1 MKPETKMIDTDV
13 LVIGSGAAGTMAAIK
28 ALGEGAE
35 VLVVTKGPFP
45 SGNTSIALWGCS
57 VSLGHADPQD
67 NPQVHFDDT
76 VREGNGL
83 NHRKMVRAW
92 VTEIVELTKEMDR
105 WGIDLIREG
114 DKFSQSPWPGHTYPR
129 MVHHHHNTGRAV
141 AQCLAARSKALGV
154 PVLEH
159 TIVGGLLK
167 KDEAVVGVWGIQYQ
181 TGELLCIQA
190 KAVILATGG
199 MGHLFPRTDNVKTI
213 TGEGYT
219 LAFRA
224 GAELRE
230 MEMCRFILSICYPE
244 KMTLAAGFRAP
255 VDFHLIFQILNKGGA
270 RLYNGLGERFTRKQ
284 HPETEERGRGN
295 EQLIRDIGF
304 EICEGRGSVHGGV
317 YLDVSDVPPEMQKK
331 DFAALWD
338 TAARIGIDLSYQP
351 IEVAPHPH
359 DFIGGVRID
368 ETTRTGVPGLFAA
381 GEVTGGSHGSSRM
394 GGQALSEAL
403 AFGAIAGRN
412 ASSYGRQL
420 GKPLSWDEE
429 QLGGVRKKIEAW
441 LSKKEGIP
449 PSALK
454 RSIQIIAD
462 KYLSIVRNE
471 KGLTKALQELQGI
484 EGGMLPQMSAWAAD
498 AQGGAVNLRDA
509 IEADGQ
515 LELAKIIATAAL
527 YRKESRGG
535 YYGGHY
541 GSDYPSRDD
550 KNWMKNIILKREQ
563 GAITCCTAM
572 PVVEG

>member
-1 MKPETKMIDTDV
+1 MMLETKVINTDV
-13 LVIGSGAAGTMAAIK
+13 LVVGGGAAGAMAAIK
-28 ALGEGAE
+28 AMAEGVE
-35 VLVVTKGPFP
+35 VLVVAKGPFP

-57 VSLGHADPQD
+57 VSLGHADPRD
-67 NPQVHFDDT
+67 NPRVHFEDT

-83 NHRKMVRAW
+83 NHRRMVRAW

-129 MVHHHHNTGRAV
+129 MIHHHNNTGRAV
-141 AQCLAARSKALGV
+141 TQCLGKKSKEIGV

-159 TIVGGLLK
+159 TIMGGLLK
-167 KDEAVVGVWGIQYQ
+167 KDEVVVGAWGIRYQ
-181 TGELLCIQA
+181 TGQLLLIKA
-190 KAVILATGG
+190 KAVVLATGG
-199 MGHLFPRTDNVKTI
+199 MGHLFPRTDNVKTV

-224 GAELRE
+224 GAELTE
-230 MEMCRFILSICYPE
+230 MEMCRFVLSICYPE
-244 KMTLAAGFRAP
+244 KLTLASGFRSP
-255 VDFHLIFQILNKGGA
+255 VDFHLIFHLLNKGGA
-270 RLYNGLGERFTRKQ
+270 RLYNALGERFTRKR
-284 HPETEERGRGN
+284 HADTEERGKGN

-304 EICEGRGSVHGGV
+304 EICEGRGSAHGGV

-331 DFAALWD
+331 DFAILWD
-338 TAARIGIDLSYQP
+338 TAARIGIDLGYQP

-368 ETTRTGVPGLFAA
+368 ETTRTRVPGLFAA

-412 ASSYGRQL
+412 ASSYSRRLEKQS
-420 GKPLSWDEE
+420 PWDEQ
-429 QLGGVRKKIEAW
+429 QLDGVRDRIETW
-441 LSKKEGIP
+441 LSAKEGLK

-454 RSIQIIAD
+454 RSIQTIAD
-462 KYLSIVRNE
+462 KYLSVVKNE
-471 KGLTKALQELQGI
+471 KGLTKALQELQRM
-484 EGGMLPQMSAWAAD
+484 EGEMLPQMSAWAEDPKERAI
-498 AQGGAVNLRDA
+498 NLRDA

-515 LELAKIIATAAL
+515 LELAKIMATAAL

-541 GSDYPSRDD
+541 RSDYPSRDD
-550 KNWMKNIILKREQ
+550 HNWLKNIILKREQ
-563 GAITCCTAM
+563 GAISCYTAP
-572 PVVEG
+572 PVMEE

>member
-1 MKPETKMIDTDV
+1 LCTNDIDPLTIWPSLKQKGEQPGMMPETKVINTDV
-13 LVIGSGAAGTMAAIK
+13 LVIGGGGAGAMAAIK
-28 ALGEGAE
+28 ALAEGDE

-57 VSLGHADPQD
+57 VSLGHADPRD

-76 VREGNGL
+76 VTGGNGL

-129 MVHHHHNTGRAV
+129 MVHHHNNTGRAV
-141 AQCLAARSKALGV
+141 TQCLGKKSKEIGV
-154 PVLEH
+154 PVIEH

-167 KDEAVVGVWGIQYQ
+167 KDDAVAGAWGIQYQ
-181 TGELLCIQA
+181 TGQLLFIQA

-199 MGHLFPRTDNVKTI
+199 MGHLFPRTDNVRTV

-224 GAELRE
+224 GAELTE

-255 VDFHLIFQILNKGGA
+255 VDFHLISHLLNREA
-270 RLYNGLGERFTRKQ
+270 RLYNGLEERVYGKK
-284 HPETEERGRGN
+284 HPDTEERGRGN

-304 EICEGRGSVHGGV
+304 EICEGRGRVHGGV

-331 DFAALWD
+331 DFAVLWD
-338 TAARIGIDLSYQP
+338 TAARIGVDLSYQP

-381 GEVTGGSHGSSRM
+381 GRLPAVRMAQQDGRTGSI
-394 GGQALSEAL
+394 EAL
-403 AFGAIAGRN
+403 ALEPSPERN
-412 ASSYGRQL
+412 ASSYSNSWKPCL
-420 GKPLSWDEE
+420 GMSG
-429 QLGGVRKKIEAW
+429 GGVRDKIEIGCR
-441 LSKKEGIP
+441 KERH
-449 PSALK
+449 SAICIEEAFK
-454 RSIQIIAD
+454 RAD
-462 KYLSIVRNE
+462 KYLGIVRG
-471 KGLTKALQELQGI
+471 K
-484 EGGMLPQMSAWAAD
+484 D
-498 AQGGAVNLRDA
+498 
-509 IEADGQ
+509 
-515 LELAKIIATAAL
+515 
-527 YRKESRGG
+527 
-535 YYGGHY
+535 
-541 GSDYPSRDD
+541 
-550 KNWMKNIILKREQ
+550 
-563 GAITCCTAM
+563 
-572 PVVEG
+572 